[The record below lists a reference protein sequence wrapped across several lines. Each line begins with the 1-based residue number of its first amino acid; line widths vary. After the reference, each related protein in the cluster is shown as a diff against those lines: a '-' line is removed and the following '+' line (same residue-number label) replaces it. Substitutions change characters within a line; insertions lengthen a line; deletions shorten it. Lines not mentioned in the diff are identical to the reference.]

1 MRAALIGLALFA
13 AAPTPAPAAP
23 PPDEVPAAL
32 SSVQFSPTVRRKPL
46 PKPTPK
52 RCTRGPHPRCTVA
65 RHVVSLRSTG
75 SRAVRPGVA
84 VFQAQIYSPYP
95 YRPEDRTPDQIDKPL
110 WELQHRC
117 GGSLIAEGWVLTAA
131 HCALPNVL
139 AKHYRI
145 RLGATD
151 LSSDNGVT
159 YAIDRVIR
167 HPDYVPCNRAREGIS
182 CTHLHDI
189 ALVHFAADADT
200 LPDPNLPINTI
211 ALPTAD
217 DDPIMPGNRASS
229 FGWGKTSDGPR
240 GRLSAQLQSISITVR
255 GPDEANGCTLANGYA
270 NAIDDTVICANDK
283 GRDTCQGD
291 SGGPL
296 VVFDDRLVLVGLV
309 SWGPGCG
316 VFDRPGVYTRV
327 ASYTDWI
334 KQTMASPPDDDVQ
347 TQAPPEQAEPVTPE
361 PKAQ

>member
-1 MRAALIGLALFA
+1 MIRAALAVFA
-13 AAPTPAPAAP
+13 ALATAPVNAAP
-23 PPDEVPAAL
+23 PSDEVPAAL
-32 SSVQFSPTVRRKPL
+32 SSVPFSMPVRRKPM
-46 PKPTPK
+46 PTPK
-52 RCTRGPHPRCTVA
+52 PCKPRPHRFCAVRP
-65 RHVVSLRSTG
+65 HSVSLRSTG
-75 SRAVRPGVA
+75 GRVIRPGIA

-95 YRPEDRTPDQIDKPL
+95 YLPEDRTPDQIDKPL

-117 GGSLIAEGWVLTAA
+117 GGSLIADGWVLTAA

-139 AKHYRI
+139 DKHYRI
-145 RLGATD
+145 RLGAND
-151 LSSDNGVT
+151 LSQDDGVT
-159 YAIDRVIR
+159 YAIDRLIR
-167 HPDYVPCNRAREGIS
+167 HPDYIPCNREKQGVT

-189 ALVHFAADADT
+189 ALVHFAPDANT
-200 LPDPNLPINTI
+200 HPDPNLPIATI
-211 ALPTAD
+211 DLPKPD
-217 DDPIMPGNRASS
+217 DDPIEPGNRAGSY
-229 FGWGKTSDGPR
+229 GWGKTTAGAT

-255 GPDEANGCTLANGYA
+255 GPEDANGCTLANGYA

-327 ASYTDWI
+327 SSYTDWI
-334 KQTMASPPDDDVQ
+334 EQAMAAPPDAAQ
-347 TQAPPEQAEPVTPE
+347 TR
-361 PKAQ
+361 